1 MIRKLLLSITIS
13 IAFVFNTLEAQN
25 VSLYQQF
32 NGRYDFTF
40 IGNTLNPD
48 ENSNM
53 LVPQVLTTSDAILAL
68 SPSDEIEAAYLY
80 WAGSGTG
87 DLEVKLNNTSQTPDR
102 VFNFQRTIGSLV
114 LNYFSAFKD
123 VTTLV
128 KSIGNTTYTISEF
141 DVSPFI
147 NDHFIR
153 RTNFAG
159 WAIIIVY
166 KNPSLPLNQLTVYD
180 GLQAV
185 PSVLNIT
192 LNNLNVIDNIDA
204 KIGFIAWEGDSSI
217 NDNESL
223 RFNGNI
229 LSNAINP
236 PDNAFN
242 STNTITG
249 ATNLYNMDLDVYD
262 IQNNISIG
270 DTSATIQLTSDQDFV
285 MINAIVTKLNSQLPD
300 ATIATQNISQECD
313 TRKLIVNY
321 RVSNTNSTKTLPAN
335 TYITAYANNIAVATT
350 QTTQDIPIGE
360 FRNYQIT
367 LVIPANI
374 PANFVLKFIV
384 DDNNGVASIPETN
397 ENNNNNIQNIELWL
411 KPSFNLANDYFNCKE
426 DNNNQFYNFSEFS
439 KFILINNTDVVTYFE
454 TYLEAVANSN
464 PITNTSNYELTQ
476 VPKTIFTRIQNNNC
490 YSITSFVLNNKF
502 CQVEFYN
509 LFNPNLEDFFI
520 TGLLDLYPN
529 YEIEIYNR
537 WGVLVWKGDKNL
549 PKWDGTDNQNVILI
563 TSKLPA
569 GTYFYVL
576 NFNDS
581 KITERKVS
589 WVFLSY

>member
-87 DLEVKLNNTSQTPDR
+87 DLEVKLNNSSQTPDR

-128 KSIGNTTYTISEF
+128 KSIGNTTYTLSEF

-185 PSVLNIT
+185 PSVLNII

-236 PDNAFN
+236 TDNAFN

-285 MINAIVTKLNSQLPD
+285 MVNAIVTKLNSQLPD

-411 KPSFNLANDYFNCKE
+411 APLFNLANDYFNCKE

-476 VPKTIFTRIQNNNC
+476 VPKTIFARIQNNNC

-569 GTYFYVL
+569 GTYFYVF

-581 KITERKVS
+581 KITERKVG